1 MKRVHTPAGER
12 RFMVESPDIQFLE
25 RRRFPRYACTGSAE
39 IFQSGKRSGWGTVKG
54 VSRGGCYIETT
65 QLLPPGTEVQLRL
78 TIADTALY
86 TSAKVVATDQLVGMG
101 MDFMVVPPEQGNK
114 LAQIIEKVAVL
125 DLAVLKADRMPPNTV
140 FRITRETAPDILAKI
155 VELINEKG
163 VLTRQELR
171 DIVKSQQ
178 VDSKQSLP

>member
-1 MKRVHTPAGER
+1 
-12 RFMVESPDIQFLE
+12 
-25 RRRFPRYACTGSAE
+25 
-39 IFQSGKRSGWGTVKG
+39 
-54 VSRGGCYIETT
+54 
-65 QLLPPGTEVQLRL
+65 LPLGTEVQLRL
-78 TIADTALY
+78 IIADTALY

-155 VELINEKG
+155 VERINEKG